1 MRKKRK
7 TKRRAKIKDIFCI
20 FGEIYFAEMN
30 KTEVEI
36 YRDIL
41 GDVSANFDSAEAFT
55 KQKIEEICDQ
65 NNISVEEVIYFFC
78 L

>member
-1 MRKKRK
+1 
-7 TKRRAKIKDIFCI
+7 
-20 FGEIYFAEMN
+20 MN
-30 KTEVEI
+30 KTEAEI
-36 YRDIL
+36 YRDVL

-55 KQKIEEICDQ
+55 KQKIDEICDQ